1 MSALKIIIT
10 LTDKPNGNVGLEMDF
25 EPPMKT
31 DHKTTPAMNL
41 AMQMVDYVARQTITR
56 DIEVNS

>member
-31 DHKTTPAMNL
+31 DQAATPAISL
-41 AMQMVDYVARQTITR
+41 ALEMVEYATSLMTPR